1 MARDGIV
8 NPCATANFFKLRCF
22 SDFHGR
28 RDATAG
34 VAVRPGG
41 RELARR
47 EDTGGFEVRWLDR
60 VSPKLLLYL
69 RLL

>member
-8 NPCATANFFKLRCF
+8 NPCATANVCKLRCF
-22 SDFHGR
+22 SDVSRTGEPV
-28 RDATAG
+28 AG
-34 VAVRPGG
+34 GAVRPGG

-47 EDTGGFEVRWLDR
+47 EDSGGFEVRWLDR

>member
-1 MARDGIV
+1 MARGGMV
-8 NPCATANFFKLRCF
+8 NPCATANFFKLRPF
-22 SDFHGR
+22 SDFHVSTDGIAGDSVR
-28 RDATAG
+28 R
-34 VAVRPGG
+34 GG

-47 EDTGGFEVRWLDR
+47 EDTSGFEVRWLDR